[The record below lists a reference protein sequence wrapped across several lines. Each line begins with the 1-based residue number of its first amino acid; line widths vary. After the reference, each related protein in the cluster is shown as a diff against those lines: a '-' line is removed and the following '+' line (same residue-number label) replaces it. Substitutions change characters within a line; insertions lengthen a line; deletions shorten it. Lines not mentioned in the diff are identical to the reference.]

1 MSNPSVQR
9 SPIGSYKSVEIELV
23 TWDASMAEVALSCAC
38 LFTHEINQ
46 KQPVGGL
53 LHLNAAMDGLLFS
66 LRDQKAFSG
75 NYLDTLLIDQNL
87 GKIKAERLLIVGLGR
102 PEDWSGQTSAD
113 AVSVA
118 AKLAYQL
125 HLESVAIAPS
135 VLDTGIEPNADFSL
149 QMLAALKERIDRQEQ
164 YHQLGLVKAPSIKK
178 WVFDAGYTDFDAKAD
193 KFRENFQK
201 LMNHY
206 Q

>member
-53 LHLNAAMDGLLFS
+53 LHLNAAMGGLLFS

-87 GKIKAERLLIVGLGR
+87 GKIKAERLLIIGLGR
-102 PEDWSGQTSAD
+102 PEDWSGQTSA
-113 AVSVA
+113 
-118 AKLAYQL
+118 
-125 HLESVAIAPS
+125 
-135 VLDTGIEPNADFSL
+135 
-149 QMLAALKERIDRQEQ
+149 
-164 YHQLGLVKAPSIKK
+164 GLVKAPSIKK
-178 WVFDAGYTDFDAKAD
+178 WVFDAGYTGFDAKAD

>member
-38 LFTHEINQ
+38 LFTYEINQ
-46 KQPVGGL
+46 KEPVGGL

-66 LRDQKAFSG
+66 LRDQKAFAG

-87 GKIKAERLLIVGLGR
+87 GKIKAERLLIIGLGR

-149 QMLAALKERIDRQEQ
+149 QMLAALKERIDKQEE